1 MKNKFLIFLVL
12 ATQFSCN
19 LDDDISGDDYSF
31 TGRLY
36 KNCEKE
42 PHANMELNVY
52 TENDKTF
59 SSDEKFY
66 QQIQTDD
73 NGRFY
78 FEFGSRGFDRFNV
91 YNNTNNLVCRIG
103 VTSDRWLYEP
113 NQTSELYSRTRLR
126 HPVKILTDK
135 PYTEQDTLFVGAQL
149 HLSEALI
156 ISGPF
161 LDKSVFLSEEMGFVR
176 LSDQIAP
183 FHSETV
189 AQRDFFWGIGRES
202 YDMVRTTW
210 HENVP
215 NNYAL
220 DVPERLCDGDTIV
233 IDLRKL

>member
-135 PYTEQDTLFVGAQL
+135 AYTVQDTLFVEAGGNYYPV
-149 HLSEALI
+149 LSLAGPFTNNYITETELLNFELSSALI
-156 ISGPF
+156 APYSN
-161 LDKSVFLSEEMGFVR
+161 KTENEVR
-176 LSDQIAP
+176 IY
-183 FHSETV
+183 
-189 AQRDFFWGIGRES
+189 WCIGRENLVINNPN
-202 YDMVRTTW
+202 DPDFTTN
-210 HENVP
+210 EVKG
-215 NNYAL
+215 
-220 DVPERLCDGDTIV
+220 VQQGICDGDTIV
-233 IDLRKL
+233 VDMR